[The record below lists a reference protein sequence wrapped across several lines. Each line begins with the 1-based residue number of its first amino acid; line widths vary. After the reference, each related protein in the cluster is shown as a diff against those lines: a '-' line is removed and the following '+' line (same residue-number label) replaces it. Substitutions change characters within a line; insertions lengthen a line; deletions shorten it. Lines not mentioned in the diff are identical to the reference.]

1 MRKSLRRF
9 CAYLLIRVLVSLAR
23 VLPRRLGSAVFGNL
37 GAVAYLCL
45 RKSRRIALVNL
56 RLIYGRAAPDKE
68 IRRIARRAFINLGKF
83 AYDVVNLNRVAPQ
96 GLARIIEVT
105 GLDNLDRALDR
116 GKGVILLSGHVGNW
130 ELMAAYLSRAGYP
143 LNVLATRL
151 KDSRLDQLIAGLR
164 RNVGIAVLERS
175 GGLKAALRCL
185 NRGEILGILID
196 QDTSVESVL
205 VDFLG
210 RPTKT
215 AVGPVKL
222 ASRTGAA
229 IVPLA
234 MLMTDN
240 GHYRIEVKEPLVVSG
255 QEASLV
261 NDVERCSKAVE
272 TFIRA
277 EPSQWVWMHRRW
289 KSVVSDLYS

>member
-151 KDSRLDQLIAGLR
+151 KDSRLDELIAGLR

>member
-56 RLIYGRAAPDKE
+56 RLIYGRAVPDKE

-83 AYDVVNLNRVAPQ
+83 AYDVVSLNRVAPQ

-105 GLDNLDRALDR
+105 GLDNLDRAFAR

-151 KDSRLDQLIAGLR
+151 KNSRLDELIVSLR

-175 GGLKAALRCL
+175 GGLKDALRCL

>member
-37 GAVAYLCL
+37 GAAAYLCL

-56 RLIYGRAAPDKE
+56 RLIYGRAVPDKE

-83 AYDVVNLNRVAPQ
+83 AYDVVSLNRVAPQ

-105 GLDNLDRALDR
+105 GLDNLDRAFAR

-151 KDSRLDQLIAGLR
+151 KNSRLDELIVSLR

-175 GGLKAALRCL
+175 GGLKDALRCL

>member
-83 AYDVVNLNRVAPQ
+83 AYDVVSLNRVAPQ

-151 KDSRLDQLIAGLR
+151 KDSRLDELIAGLR